1 MRYARRC
8 SRLNIDPTLL
18 HDSDKRSTSSRTK
31 TKREEHYPNRN
42 KDTSY
47 SNAIKKGVNGANK
60 QEKTSGD
67 SVRTCLLHCG

>member
-31 TKREEHYPNRN
+31 TKREEHHPNRD
-42 KDTSY
+42 KDTSD
-47 SNAIKKGVNGANK
+47 SNAIKKGVNDPDE
-60 QEKTSGD
+60 QEKTSGN
-67 SVRTCLLHCG
+67 SVRTCLFHCR